1 MKQEMNTLY
10 LNKEGNMENSNTIKR
25 ASTLGVILE
34 NAAAFSD
41 LSVGLTMLFS

>member
-34 NAAAFSD
+34 NAAFSD
-41 LSVGLTMLFS
+41 LSVGLTMLFA